1 MTVTGAAIR
10 VQCYRKMGKQFT
22 SSVTLLKDH
31 KLITSGPYLYVRYPS
46 YTGAFLNVTALVI
59 WYTAPGSWL
68 REGGS
73 QDAIGMAY
81 PGPSDSDHFLIEFTC
96 AAEDEILRKAF
107 GKEWDEWARIE
118 LCQEF
123 IDAER
128 V

>member
-1 MTVTGAAIR
+1 MLSQNGKTVYILSYSSEGSQTYHKRSLSICPLSIIYGR
-10 VQCYRKMGKQFT
+10 VSQCDGT
-22 SSVTLLKDH
+22 SNLVH
-31 KLITSGPYLYVRYPS
+31 GSGFM
-46 YTGAFLNVTALVI
+46 AE
-59 WYTAPGSWL
+59 